1 MANSVRRISLTQ
13 WIIISM
19 IVGVLLGWLAPG
31 FAVTLKPLSTIF
43 LSMIKS
49 LIAPLLFAT
58 LVVGIAGHGDDMKK
72 VGRLAFRSI
81 VYFEVVTTLALAV
94 GLIAVNL
101 VRPGEGVGLDTNAQV
116 SATVTEASQRTVTFG
131 GVLEHIVPSSF
142 VDAAAKNEV
151 LQVVFWSIIFAVALA
166 RAPIGAKKVIL
177 SFTESLGEVMFK
189 FVGIVM
195 AFAPFGIGGAI
206 AVTVGQSGIGVLRN
220 LGILVLTLYGALIVF
235 VLLVLIPVALIFRIP
250 IGAFWKAVRESWLIA
265 FSTASSEAALPR
277 AMQAMEAFGVPRRI
291 VAFVM
296 PTGYSFNLDGST
308 LYLALAS
315 VFVAQAAGIDM
326 PLSQQILMML
336 TLMVTSKGVAAVPR
350 ASLVILSGALT
361 QFGLPLS
368 GVALILGVDAVMDM
382 ARTSINLVGNCL
394 ATAVMARWEGEL
406 GTPGTPVL
414 DGIAGQPLTVPPVA
428 PAGDS
433 RSHG

>member
-1 MANSVRRISLTQ
+1 MANSIRRISLTQ

-31 FAVTLKPLSTIF
+31 FAISLKPLSTIF

-58 LVVGIAGHGDDMKK
+58 LVVGIAGHGDDMKR
-72 VGRLAFRSI
+72 VGKLAFRSI
-81 VYFEVVTTLALAV
+81 LYFEIVTTLALAV

-101 VRPGEGVGLDTNAQV
+101 VRPGEGVGLPTEQV
-116 SATVTEASQRTVTFG
+116 SATITEASQRTVTFS

-166 RAPIGAKKVIL
+166 RTPIGPKKIML
-177 SFTESLGEVMFK
+177 GFAESLSEVMFK

-195 AFAPFGIGGAI
+195 AFAPFGIGAAI
-206 AVTVGQSGIGVLRN
+206 AVTIGQSGIGVLKN
-220 LGILVLTLYGALIVF
+220 LGILVLTLYGALVVF
-235 VLLVLIPVALIFRIP
+235 VLFVLVPVALIFRIP
-250 IGAFWKAVRESWLIA
+250 LSAFWKTVREPWLIA

-277 AMQAMEAFGVPRRI
+277 AMQKMEAFGVPRRI

-315 VFVAQAAGIDM
+315 VFVAQAANIDM
-326 PLSQQILMML
+326 PISQQILMML

-368 GVALILGVDAVMDM
+368 GVALILGVDAIMDM

-406 GTPGTPVL
+406 GAPTTAVL
-414 DGIAGQPLTVPPVA
+414 EGGAPQPLMENA
-428 PAGDS
+428 Q
-433 RSHG
+433 

>member
-1 MANSVRRISLTQ
+1 MVNSIRRISLTQ

-31 FAVTLKPLSTIF
+31 FAVALKPLSTIF
-43 LSMIKS
+43 LNMIKS

-72 VGRLAFRSI
+72 VGKLAFRSI

-101 VRPGEGVGLDTNAQV
+101 VKPGEGVGLDTTAQV
-116 SATVTEASQRTVTFG
+116 SATVTDLSQRHVTFSA
-131 GVLEHIVPSSF
+131 VLEHIVPSSF
-142 VDAAAKNEV
+142 VDAAARNEV
-151 LQVVFWSIIFAVALA
+151 LQVVFWSIIFAVAVA
-166 RAPIGAKKVIL
+166 RTPAGPKKTMLSVI
-177 SFTESLGEVMFK
+177 ESLSEVMFK

-195 AFAPFGIGGAI
+195 AFAPFGIGAAI

-220 LGILVLTLYGALIVF
+220 LGFLVLTLYGALVVF
-235 VLLVLIPVALIFRIP
+235 VLVVLVPVAVIFRIP
-250 IGAFWKAVRESWLIA
+250 LGAFWKTVREPWLIA
-265 FSTASSEAALPR
+265 FSTASSEAALPL
-277 AMQAMEAFGVPRRI
+277 AMQKMEAFGVPRRI

-315 VFVAQAAGIDM
+315 VFVAQAANIDM
-326 PLSQQILMML
+326 PLSQQVLMML

-406 GTPGTPVL
+406 RAPGT
-414 DGIAGQPLTVPPVA
+414 VA
-428 PAGDS
+428 LEPASGPAIMENVQ
-433 RSHG
+433 